1 MGFSFAAHTL
11 CKSHGSSQC
20 CNHHHTYTSIGNT
33 WADNNEIYYK
43 DKIHCAPLADRIEVL
58 DYEEPPDALS
68 DTSEEYALVQDALPV
83 GRVQKVHSTLKREF
97 KPGKINLSRN
107 YLLLSPLV

>member
-1 MGFSFAAHTL
+1 MGFSFAAHTF

-20 CNHHHTYTSIGNT
+20 CNHHHTYTGNS

-107 YLLLSPLV
+107 YLLLLPLV